1 MGWVKDKDFKG
12 EVEFNAGRGKTGFA
26 SEKRPDFLLHI
37 VETKDDIEAKVAIE
51 VKRHM
56 KNEKEIHENFKQGRS
71 YAKWGAAEVLMICD
85 MIRIR
90 VYQRSFEETDYTEF
104 SWNDTENPDKFAEL
118 KKLLS

>member
-1 MGWVKDKDFKG
+1 MQV
-12 EVEFNAGRGKTGFA
+12 VEKLGLPQK
-26 SEKRPDFLLHI
+26 KRPDFLLHI

>member
-1 MGWVKDKDFKG
+1 MQV
-12 EVEFNAGRGKTGFA
+12 VEKLGLPQK
-26 SEKRPDFLLHI
+26 KRPDFLLHI
-37 VETKDDIEAKVAIE
+37 VETKDDIEATKVAIE

-90 VYQRSFEETDYTEF
+90 VYQRNKKNRFEETDYTEF